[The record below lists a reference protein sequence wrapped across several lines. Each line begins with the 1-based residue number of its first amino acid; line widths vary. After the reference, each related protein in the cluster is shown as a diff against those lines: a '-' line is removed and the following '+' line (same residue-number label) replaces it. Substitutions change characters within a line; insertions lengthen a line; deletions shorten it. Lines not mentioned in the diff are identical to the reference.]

1 MKGILFTLSLLLL
14 GFYLNAQNKENFEI
28 KDGNFLLNGKPFH
41 VYSGEMHYA
50 RVPKAYWSHRLQ
62 MMKAMGLNTVAT
74 YVFWNY
80 HEIAPGQWDF
90 STDRKNLREFIET
103 AQKEGLKVILR
114 PGPYACAEWDF
125 GGFPWRLL
133 NDKELE
139 IRSGDKFVQEC
150 TNYINRLAEEVKD
163 LQITNGGPIIM
174 VQVENEFGSYA
185 SQQKEVSIEQHREY
199 YLKIYDVLKNAGFN
213 VPLFTSDGSWL
224 FQYGAI
230 DGVLPTA
237 NGEGNV
243 TQLKKLVD
251 QYHGGQGP
259 YMVAEFYPGWLDHWR
274 EPFIKISADDIAT
287 QTEEYLKNDV
297 SFNFYMVHGG
307 TNFGFTSG
315 ANFTDEIPI
324 QPQLTSYDYDAPIA
338 ENGAATEKYMAI
350 RSLME
355 KYQNVKLPEIP
366 EAIPVID
373 LGKIKLTQS
382 ESIFDWIKNIEPV
395 KSNSPLSFEELLQ
408 GYGYVLYRKRFTQP
422 INGKLKISGLRDY
435 ATVFVNGKKVGTL
448 NRMDKNFELDV
459 KIPFNSTLDI
469 LVENMGRINYG
480 SELPHNKKGIIEPV
494 YINDYEIT
502 GNWQMFKLPMSEQP
516 ELDKDVNSSKSDLP
530 TLYNGIFKVKKVG
543 DAYLDMT
550 QWGKGIVFINGHN
563 LGRYWSVGPQQTLY
577 LPGCWLKKGQ
587 NEIVIFDQENPE
599 LKTYLESSEKPIL
612 EDLKTE
618 K

>member
-50 RVPKAYWSHRLQ
+50 RIPKAYWSHRLQ

-80 HEIAPGQWDF
+80 HEITPGQWDF
-90 STDRKNLREFIET
+90 STDRKNLREFLET

-133 NDKELE
+133 NDKDLE

-224 FQYGAI
+224 FQYGVI

-243 TQLKKLVD
+243 AQLKKLVD

-516 ELDKDVNSSKSDLP
+516 DMDKDVNSSKSDLP

-550 QWGKGIVFINGHN
+550 QWGKGIVFVNGHN